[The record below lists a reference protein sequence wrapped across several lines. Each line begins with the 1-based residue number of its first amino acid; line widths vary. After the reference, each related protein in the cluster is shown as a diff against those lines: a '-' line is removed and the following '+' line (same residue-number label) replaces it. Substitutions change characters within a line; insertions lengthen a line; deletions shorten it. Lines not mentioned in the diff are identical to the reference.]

1 MRFATHHGLLLLG
14 TGDGGHPW
22 RLLDFAWDNRIAGGG
37 DETGDLQGPCRKTQA
52 AKLGRAIPE
61 NEREEM
67 EFLFSTAIAD
77 V

>member
-37 DETGDLQGPCRKTQA
+37 DETGDLQGSVQKNPGCETRPSYTGK
-52 AKLGRAIPE
+52 
-61 NEREEM
+61 
-67 EFLFSTAIAD
+67 
-77 V
+77 